1 MNRFARTELLIGKNG
16 LEKLNK
22 SNVAIFG
29 IGGVGSY
36 VAEALARTGVGKIII
51 IDKDDID
58 ITNINR
64 QIHAMSSTVG
74 KSKVEVMKSRMLDIN
89 PNIKV
94 DAIKENFPN
103 ENINFFSNDIDYI
116 VDAIDS
122 ISAKIEL
129 ILKANELNIP
139 IISSMGMGNK
149 INPTQIEVSDIYKTS
164 ICPLAKV
171 VRRELRKKNIKKL
184 KVVYS
189 KEEPININLKDGKI
203 KTIGSISFVP
213 SVAGLIMASEVVKDI
228 LNKGDIN
235 DI

>member
-1 MNRFARTELLIGKNG
+1 MNRFERTELLIGRSG

-22 SNVAIFG
+22 SKIAVFG

-36 VAEALARTGVGKIII
+36 VVEALTRAGIGEFII

-74 KSKVEVMKSRMLDIN
+74 KSKVEIMKQRMLDIN

-103 ENINFFSNDIDYI
+103 EKINFCNIGVDYI

-149 INPTQIEVSDIYKTS
+149 IDPTKIEVSDIYKTS
-164 ICPLAKV
+164 MCPLAKI
-171 VRRELRKKNIKKL
+171 VRKELRKQNIKKL

-189 KEEPININLKDGKI
+189 KEEPIKINLEDGKS
-203 KTIGSISFVP
+203 KTLGSISFVP

-228 LNKGDIN
+228 LYKKVI
-235 DI
+235 

>member
-22 SNVAIFG
+22 SNIAIFG

-36 VAEALARTGVGKIII
+36 VAEALARTGVGKIMI

-149 INPTQIEVSDIYKTS
+149 INPTQIEVSDIYRTS

-213 SVAGLIMASEVVKDI
+213 SVAGLIMASEIVKDI

>member
-22 SNVAIFG
+22 SNIAIFG

-149 INPTQIEVSDIYKTS
+149 IDPTQIEVSDIYKTS

-189 KEEPININLKDGKI
+189 KEEPINIKLEDGKSR
-203 KTIGSISFVP
+203 TIGSISFVP
-213 SVAGLIMASEVVKDI
+213 SVAGLIMASEIVKDI

>member
-22 SNVAIFG
+22 SNIAIFG

>member
-1 MNRFARTELLIGKNG
+1 MNRFERTELLIGRSG

-22 SNVAIFG
+22 SKIAVFG

-36 VAEALARTGVGKIII
+36 VVEALTRAGIGEFII

-74 KSKVEVMKSRMLDIN
+74 KNKVEVMKQRMLDIN

-103 ENINFFSNDIDYI
+103 EKINFCNIGVDYI

-149 INPTQIEVSDIYKTS
+149 IDPTKIEVSDIYKTS
-164 ICPLAKV
+164 VCPLAKI
-171 VRRELRKKNIKKL
+171 VRRELKKKNIKKL

-189 KEEPININLKDGKI
+189 KEEPIKINSEDGK
-203 KTIGSISFVP
+203 S
-213 SVAGLIMASEVVKDI
+213 L
-228 LNKGDIN
+228 
-235 DI
+235 

>member
-16 LEKLNK
+16 LEKLSK
-22 SNVAIFG
+22 SNIAIFG

-36 VAEALARTGVGKIII
+36 VAEALARTGIGKIII

-149 INPTQIEVSDIYKTS
+149 IDPTQIEVSDIYKTS

>member
-1 MNRFARTELLIGKNG
+1 MNRFERTELLIGRSG

-22 SNVAIFG
+22 SKIAVFG

-36 VAEALARTGVGKIII
+36 VVEALTRAGIGEFII

-74 KSKVEVMKSRMLDIN
+74 KSKVEVMKQRMLDIN

-103 ENINFFSNDIDYI
+103 EKINFCNIGVDYI

-149 INPTQIEVSDIYKTS
+149 IDPTKIEVSDIYKTS
-164 ICPLAKV
+164 VCPLAKI
-171 VRRELRKKNIKKL
+171 VRRELKKKNIKKL

-189 KEEPININLKDGKI
+189 KEEPIKINLEDGKS
-203 KTIGSISFVP
+203 KTLGSISFVP

-228 LNKGDIN
+228 LYKKVI
-235 DI
+235 

>member
-1 MNRFARTELLIGKNG
+1 
-16 LEKLNK
+16 
-22 SNVAIFG
+22 
-29 IGGVGSY
+29 
-36 VAEALARTGVGKIII
+36 
-51 IDKDDID
+51 
-58 ITNINR
+58 
-64 QIHAMSSTVG
+64 
-74 KSKVEVMKSRMLDIN
+74 
-89 PNIKV
+89 
-94 DAIKENFPN
+94 
-103 ENINFFSNDIDYI
+103 
-116 VDAIDS
+116 
-122 ISAKIEL
+122 
-129 ILKANELNIP
+129 
-139 IISSMGMGNK
+139 MGMGNK
-149 INPTQIEVSDIYKTS
+149 INPTQIEVSDIYRTS

>member
-1 MNRFARTELLIGKNG
+1 MDRFARTELLIGRSN

-22 SNVAIFG
+22 SKIAVFG

-36 VAEALARTGVGKIII
+36 VVESLTRAGIGEFII

-74 KSKVEVMKSRMLDIN
+74 KCKVKVMKSRMLDIN
-89 PNIKV
+89 PTVKV

-103 ENINFFSNDIDYI
+103 EKIDFCNLGVDYI

-122 ISAKIEL
+122 IDSKIEL
-129 ILKANELNIP
+129 ILEAKKFNIP

-149 INPTQIEVSDIYKTS
+149 IDPTKIEVSDIYKTS
-164 ICPLAKV
+164 MCPLAKI
-171 VRRELRKKNIKKL
+171 VRKELRKQNIKKL

-189 KEEPININLKDGKI
+189 KEEPIKINLEDGKS
-203 KTIGSISFVP
+203 KTLGSISFVP

-228 LNKGDIN
+228 LYKKVI
-235 DI
+235 

>member
-1 MNRFARTELLIGKNG
+1 MNRFARTELLIGKSG

-213 SVAGLIMASEVVKDI
+213 SVAGLIMASEIVKDI

>member
-1 MNRFARTELLIGKNG
+1 MDRFARTELLIGRSG

-22 SNVAIFG
+22 SKIAVFG

-36 VAEALARTGVGKIII
+36 VVEALTRAGIGEFII

-74 KSKVEVMKSRMLDIN
+74 KSKVEVMKQRMLDIN

-103 ENINFFSNDIDYI
+103 EKINFCNIDVDYI

-149 INPTQIEVSDIYKTS
+149 INPTKIEVSDIYKTS
-164 ICPLAKV
+164 VCPLAKI
-171 VRRELRKKNIKKL
+171 VRRELKKKNIKKL

-189 KEEPININLKDGKI
+189 KEEPIKINLEDGKS
-203 KTIGSISFVP
+203 KTLGSISFVP

-228 LNKGDIN
+228 LYKKVI
-235 DI
+235 

>member
-74 KSKVEVMKSRMLDIN
+74 KNKVEVMKQRMLDIN

-103 ENINFFSNDIDYI
+103 EKINFCNIGVDYI

-149 INPTQIEVSDIYKTS
+149 IDPTKIEVSDIYKTS
-164 ICPLAKV
+164 VCPLAKI
-171 VRRELRKKNIKKL
+171 VRRELKKKNIKKL

-189 KEEPININLKDGKI
+189 KEEPIKINSEDGKS
-203 KTIGSISFVP
+203 KTLGSISFVP
-213 SVAGLIMASEVVKDI
+213 SVAGLIMASEVVRDI
-228 LNKGDIN
+228 LGKKVI
-235 DI
+235 

>member
-22 SNVAIFG
+22 SNIAIFG

-213 SVAGLIMASEVVKDI
+213 SVAGLIMASEIVKDI

>member
-22 SNVAIFG
+22 SNIAIFG

-203 KTIGSISFVP
+203 KTIGSIYFVP

>member
-149 INPTQIEVSDIYKTS
+149 IDPTQIEVSDIYKTS

-213 SVAGLIMASEVVKDI
+213 SVAGLIMASEIVKDI

>member
-1 MNRFARTELLIGKNG
+1 MNRFERTELLIGRSG

-22 SNVAIFG
+22 SKIAVFG

-36 VAEALARTGVGKIII
+36 VVEALTRAGIGEFII

-74 KSKVEVMKSRMLDIN
+74 KSKVEIMKQRMLDIN

-103 ENINFFSNDIDYI
+103 EKINFCNIGVDYI

-149 INPTQIEVSDIYKTS
+149 IDPTKIEVSDIYKTS
-164 ICPLAKV
+164 VCPLAKI
-171 VRRELRKKNIKKL
+171 VRRELKKKNIKKL

-189 KEEPININLKDGKI
+189 KEEPIKINSEDGKS
-203 KTIGSISFVP
+203 KTLGSISFVP

-228 LNKGDIN
+228 LYKKVI
-235 DI
+235 

>member
-1 MNRFARTELLIGKNG
+1 MNRFARTELLIGRRG
-16 LEKLNK
+16 LERLNK
-22 SNVAIFG
+22 SKIAFFG

-36 VAEALARTGVGKIII
+36 VVEALTRAGIGEFII

-149 INPTQIEVSDIYKTS
+149 INPTQIEVSDIYRTS

-171 VRRELRKKNIKKL
+171 VRRELRKKNIK
-184 KVVYS
+184 
-189 KEEPININLKDGKI
+189 N
-203 KTIGSISFVP
+203 
-213 SVAGLIMASEVVKDI
+213 
-228 LNKGDIN
+228 
-235 DI
+235 

>member
-129 ILKANELNIP
+129 ILKANELNIS

-149 INPTQIEVSDIYKTS
+149 IDPTQIEVSDIYKTS

-171 VRRELRKKNIKKL
+171 VRRELRKKNIRKL

>member
-149 INPTQIEVSDIYKTS
+149 IDPTQIEVSDIYKTS

>member
-22 SNVAIFG
+22 SNIAIFG

-149 INPTQIEVSDIYKTS
+149 INPTQIEVSDIYRTS

>member
-149 INPTQIEVSDIYKTS
+149 INPTQIEVSDIYRTS

>member
-1 MNRFARTELLIGKNG
+1 MNRFARTELLIGRSG
-16 LEKLNK
+16 LERLNK
-22 SNVAIFG
+22 SKIAVFG

-36 VAEALARTGVGKIII
+36 VVEALTRAGIGEFII

-103 ENINFFSNDIDYI
+103 ENMNFFSNDIDYI

-149 INPTQIEVSDIYKTS
+149 IDPTQIEVSDIYKTS

>member
-22 SNVAIFG
+22 SNIAIFG

-129 ILKANELNIP
+129 ILKANESNIP

-189 KEEPININLKDGKI
+189 KEEPRNIKLEDGKS

-213 SVAGLIMASEVVKDI
+213 SVAGLIMASEIVKDI

>member
-22 SNVAIFG
+22 SNIAIFG

-149 INPTQIEVSDIYKTS
+149 IDPTQIEVSDIYKTS
-164 ICPLAKV
+164 VCPLAKI
-171 VRRELRKKNIKKL
+171 VRRELKKKNIKKL

-189 KEEPININLKDGKI
+189 KEEPIKINSEDGKS
-203 KTIGSISFVP
+203 KTLGSISFVP
-213 SVAGLIMASEVVKDI
+213 SVAGLIMASEVVRDI
-228 LNKGDIN
+228 LGKKVI
-235 DI
+235 